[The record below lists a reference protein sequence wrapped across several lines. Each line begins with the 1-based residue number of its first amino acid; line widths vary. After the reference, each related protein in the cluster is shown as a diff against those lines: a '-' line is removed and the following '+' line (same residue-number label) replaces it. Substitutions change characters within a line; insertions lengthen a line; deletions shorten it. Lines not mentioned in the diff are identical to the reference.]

1 MSKGNPRSSPF
12 SLTYQESDEI
22 TGERIGNQR
31 PTNCFIPEYT
41 DTRDAE
47 KCLRFLQ
54 MIGFGLDP
62 WQEFVF
68 AQMLGKRDD
77 GTYSNKEFLL
87 LVPRQAGKTRVLEAR
102 ALVGLYILKEPLI
115 VHTAQVFPTCR
126 ESYLRLKSVID
137 ACGLGD
143 EAGTDGRV
151 THFRAGNDNL
161 SIEFEG
167 RRILY
172 KARGTNPIRGF
183 SPQVIIADEAYAV
196 DDEIAAAIENALS
209 AQPNRQF
216 ICTSSTGLDDSDW
229 LLRMRDRALAER
241 GEHSLGLA
249 EWCALPNCDLDDIEE
264 YYRATPALGIRISL
278 ETVMGARRSQGD
290 KQFGR
295 ERLGLWADNKFRSV
309 IDLERWK
316 DLKGSEIDSRYVLAL
331 DATPSPPHDSAIAI
345 AGFTKDGKRQVEV
358 LKQGRGLDWC
368 VDTIQRLYLAK
379 RNPPP
384 LALCVQGGTA
394 AGRLIPELQ
403 QIRDA
408 DGNLAELIVY
418 GQRDVTDACGFFY
431 SSVDDGSIVHL
442 NDPCLSTALSG
453 ATRIRVGKLSGPK
466 GEEEYRAWYWGRK
479 DTLVDI
485 SPLCATTYALWGLNM
500 KTAEAELTKKHYE
513 GKPFGGGIW
522 RVGI

>member
-1 MSKGNPRSSPF
+1 LSKGNPRSSPF
-12 SLTYQESDEI
+12 SLTYQPPSEI

-54 MIGFGLDP
+54 LIGFGLDP
-62 WQEFVF
+62 WQEFVL

-77 GTYSNKEFLL
+77 GTYSSKEFLL
-87 LVPRQAGKTRVLEAR
+87 LVPRQAGKTRILEAR
-102 ALVGLYILKEPLI
+102 ALVGLYVLKEPLI

-137 ACGLGD
+137 ACGLSD
-143 EAGTDGRV
+143 EIGADKRA

-249 EWCALPNCDLDDIEE
+249 EWCALPNCNLDDIEE

-278 ETVMGARRSQGD
+278 ETVVGARRSQGD

-295 ERLGLWADNKFRSV
+295 ERLGLWADNKFRCA
-309 IDLERWK
+309 IDLDLWD
-316 DLKGSEIDSRYVLAL
+316 DLKDPNSKIVSKYVLAI

-345 AGFTKDGKRQVEV
+345 AGFNASGKSRLRLSRQVAAY
-358 LKQGRGLDWC
+358 LGSLR
-368 VDTIQRLYLAK
+368 RL
-379 RNPPP
+379 R
-384 LALCVQGGTA
+384 
-394 AGRLIPELQ
+394 
-403 QIRDA
+403 
-408 DGNLAELIVY
+408 
-418 GQRDVTDACGFFY
+418 
-431 SSVDDGSIVHL
+431 SS
-442 NDPCLSTALSG
+442 
-453 ATRIRVGKLSGPK
+453 IRVAGTHHRLEWWFRPGQ
-466 GEEEYRAWYWGRK
+466 
-479 DTLVDI
+479 
-485 SPLCATTYALWGLNM
+485 PLG
-500 KTAEAELTKKHYE
+500 
-513 GKPFGGGIW
+513 
-522 RVGI
+522 V